1 MLRAWPRPAWPE
13 RGKAMHVFACRSMH
27 AMHALL
33 STRRLA
39 RKRASERQSIGTKK
53 PLVGQ
58 RLCGINEPGGMKNHN
73 GPASD
78 VLLPVPVVLPV
89 RFPAVAVR

>member
-1 MLRAWPRPAWPE
+1 
-13 RGKAMHVFACRSMH
+13 MH
-27 AMHALL
+27 ASLF
-33 STRRLA
+33 TKRLA
-39 RKRASERQSIGTKK
+39 RKRASERHRADTKK
-53 PLVGQ
+53 PMVGQ
-58 RLCGINEPGGMKNHN
+58 RLCGVNEPGGMQNHN

>member
-1 MLRAWPRPAWPE
+1 VIKSPARNAIPATPARFMHHFSCRCMLRAWPRPAWPE
-13 RGKAMHVFACRSMH
+13 RDKAMHVFACRSMH

-53 PLVGQ
+53 PLVG
-58 RLCGINEPGGMKNHN
+58 
-73 GPASD
+73 
-78 VLLPVPVVLPV
+78 
-89 RFPAVAVR
+89 